1 MGPGHPAFAG
11 RGGAGSGRGPAPPP
25 GLPPGV
31 RWDPIAP
38 EGLPGFRPGDFQR
51 APGEGRFGEPHP
63 DVEFMRG
70 RGQGFPGGPGFGPG
84 GPGFGPGGP
93 GGFGGFGGPGGFGG
107 GGPGPFG

>member
-25 GLPPGV
+25 GLPPGA

-63 DVEFMRG
+63 DVEFMPG
-70 RGQGFPGGPGFGPG
+70 RGQDFPG

-93 GGFGGFGGPGGFGG
+93 GGFGGSGAPGGFGAG
-107 GGPGPFG
+107 GLGPSAEVEASS

>member
-11 RGGAGSGRGPAPPP
+11 RGGAGSGGGPAPPP
-25 GLPPGV
+25 GLPPGA

-63 DVEFMRG
+63 DVEFMPG
-70 RGQGFPGGPGFGPG
+70 RGQDFPGGPGFGPG
-84 GPGFGPGGP
+84 GPGFGPGGR
-93 GGFGGFGGPGGFGG
+93 GGPGGPGGFGG
-107 GGPGPFG
+107 SGGPGGFGG